1 VPSLAAELKSQ
12 LEEMGD
18 YVVLAN
24 LESGWFAINPNTWK
38 KRLARSKA
46 VGRNGPNLV
55 VYRTKSGEA
64 RDHHAIPYEVISPML
79 APESLKLQKNGTYRW
94 NCTLA
99 NDQLHVSHRQGYESV
114 ERYLAGRLL
123 VEPQS
128 SESQK
133 AIAAGTVDIR
143 TRSYEGI
150 VEGIARESVVLS
162 RTRSATLRREALR
175 LSRGV
180 CECCGVDFSL
190 VLNGRGL
197 RALQVHH
204 KKQLALRES
213 PEATSLTDLAVVCAN
228 CHAIIHTDPKEAMPV
243 ETLAKAWRGVGGSA
257 A

>member
-1 VPSLAAELKSQ
+1 MPSLAAELKTQ

-24 LESGWFAINPNTWK
+24 LESGWFAINPNTWE
-38 KRLARSKA
+38 KRLVRSKA
-46 VGRNGPNLV
+46 LGRNGPNLV
-55 VYRTKSGEA
+55 VYRTKTGEE
-64 RDHHAIPYEVISPML
+64 RDHHAIPHQVIAPML
-79 APESLKLQKNGTYRW
+79 VPESLKLQKNGTYRW
-94 NCTLA
+94 NLTLA
-99 NDQLHVSHRQGYESV
+99 NDQLHVSHRKGYEPV
-114 ERYLAGRLL
+114 EKYLAGRLL
-123 VEPQS
+123 VE
-128 SESQK
+128 SQLPEPEQE
-133 AIAAGTVDIR
+133 ITSGNINIR
-143 TRSYEGI
+143 TRSYEGV
-150 VEGIARESVVLS
+150 VEGIARESIVLS

-180 CECCGVDFSL
+180 CEGCGVDFSL

-204 KKQLALRES
+204 KKQLALRET

-243 ETLAKAWRGVGGSA
+243 EMLAEAWRGVGENA

>member
-1 VPSLAAELKSQ
+1 MSSLAAELKTQ
-12 LEEMGD
+12 LEERGD

-38 KRLARSKA
+38 KRLARSRA
-46 VGRNGPNLV
+46 NGRMGPNLV
-55 VYRTKSGEA
+55 VYRTKSGEH
-64 RDHHAIPYEVISPML
+64 RDHHAIPYEVIAPML
-79 APESLKLQKNGTYRW
+79 VPESLRLQKNGTYRW

-99 NDQLHVSHRQGYESV
+99 NDQLHVSHRQGYEPV
-114 ERYLAGRLL
+114 EKYLAGTLL

-128 SESQK
+128 SEPGRD
-133 AIAAGTVDIR
+133 ITVGKVNIR

-150 VEGIARESVVLS
+150 VEGIAHESIVLS

-175 LSRGV
+175 LSCGV
-180 CECCGVDFSL
+180 CEGCGVDFSL

-204 KKQLALRES
+204 KKQLSLRET

-228 CHAIIHTDPKEAMPV
+228 CHAIIHTDPMKAMPV
-243 ETLAKAWRGVGGSA
+243 EILAKAWRGVGGIPT
-257 A
+257 